1 MGARPLAARP
11 APSPAAPAPCAEPP
25 ALPPE
30 RCGARTD
37 RCPLC
42 SWGGLRRGPAPSP
55 ANSGAE
61 PALPVCGSPVRPVP
75 SRPRSGSVYKTETRI
90 GAEMRAFK
98 TAFFSLSFSRCFFCP
113 SGPVPGMG
121 PAPTC
126 QRGTFAW
133 LGPYCPGPASAR
145 GCGQLSLSHSLLTPR
160 RVRPSCPE
168 VVPRVVQEQ
177 TGRAGS
183 RSKLLL
189 LVLGKDPVG

>member
-1 MGARPLAARP
+1 
-11 APSPAAPAPCAEPP
+11 
-25 ALPPE
+25 
-30 RCGARTD
+30 
-37 RCPLC
+37 
-42 SWGGLRRGPAPSP
+42 
-55 ANSGAE
+55 
-61 PALPVCGSPVRPVP
+61 
-75 SRPRSGSVYKTETRI
+75 
-90 GAEMRAFK
+90 MRAFK
-98 TAFFSLSFSRCFFCP
+98 TAFFSLSFSRCFSCP

-126 QRGTFAW
+126 QRRTFAW